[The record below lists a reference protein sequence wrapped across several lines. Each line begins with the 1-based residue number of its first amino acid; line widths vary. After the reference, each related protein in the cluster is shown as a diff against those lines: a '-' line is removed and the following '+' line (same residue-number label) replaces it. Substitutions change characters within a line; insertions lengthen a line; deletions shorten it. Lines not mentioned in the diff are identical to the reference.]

1 MNSRICIALLAT
13 TVALGGCT
21 TVPVGP
27 SVAVL
32 PGNGIGFDQ
41 FRADDMVCRQ
51 YAEQSTGQTTRRAA
65 TDSAVNSAIVGTAIG
80 AAAGALIGAATGNP
94 GTGAAIGAGGGLI
107 VGSSEGYS
115 SYGQSGSVVQDRY
128 DIAYMQCM
136 YAKGHQVPIS
146 GQFGALTQSPPA
158 AQSSP
163 PANIPPPPPGNPPG
177 PPPDLK

>member
-1 MNSRICIALLAT
+1 M
-13 TVALGGCT
+13 
-21 TVPVGP
+21 
-27 SVAVL
+27 
-32 PGNGIGFDQ
+32 
-41 FRADDMVCRQ
+41 
-51 YAEQSTGQTTRRAA
+51 
-65 TDSAVNSAIVGTAIG
+65 
-80 AAAGALIGAATGNP
+80 
-94 GTGAAIGAGGGLI
+94 
-107 VGSSEGYS
+107 GSSEGYS

-158 AQSSP
+158 VQSSP